1 MGLGDTDPC
10 GDVGVGLMSRVV
22 NRRLFV
28 ESLAEALELEL
39 KPLPPVTNSE
49 PGEREWLFDAALL
62 TIKNHLAPN
71 LTSDEAARRS
81 RSVSRILKYLRDE
94 ERLAP
99 AHRDRERRAL
109 VEFLGGAQVHYA

>member
-39 KPLPPVTNSE
+39 KPLPPGHKLRTGRTRMAFRCSTSHNQE
-49 PGEREWLFDAALL
+49 P
-62 TIKNHLAPN
+62 P
-71 LTSDEAARRS
+71 
-81 RSVSRILKYLRDE
+81 
-94 ERLAP
+94 
-99 AHRDRERRAL
+99 RA
-109 VEFLGGAQVHYA
+109 EPYF